1 MMEVIDNIFYYNTK
15 TKEVQVNQKFSQT
28 NNIKTGQGRN
38 KVQKA
43 VALRWTSSTGDHIY
57 LTRIDVN
64 LMMGEDIDQHLLTS
78 FFLETCPIKKQRND
92 IEKYYTL

>member
-43 VALRWTSSTGDHIY
+43 VALRWTSSTGDHSH
-57 LTRIDVN
+57 LTRIKRQLDD
-64 LMMGEDIDQHLLTS
+64 GRRH
-78 FFLETCPIKKQRND
+78 
-92 IEKYYTL
+92 